1 MRKLEE
7 LLDPQE
13 SAWPLVQEWVEGCEL
28 PIQVLPPSAV
38 CDSVLADLQV
48 STRSPLGAIAH
59 GTGGILIDGG
69 WLRMLG
75 SGHPKLSRNLSNWK
89 HQRANGFLLIADDV
103 LGGFF
108 AINGGGLGKDQGAI
122 YYFAPDTLAWESLEV
137 GHSEFTQWAFTVR
150 LREFYRGFQWEGWQ
164 ADVAALHGDSC
175 FSLYPFLFTAQGSV
189 QTSSR
194 KPVSIAEHYA
204 FHLAGGKP

>member
-75 SGHPKLSRNLSNWK
+75 SGHPKLSRNLSN
-89 HQRANGFLLIADDV
+89 
-103 LGGFF
+103 
-108 AINGGGLGKDQGAI
+108 
-122 YYFAPDTLAWESLEV
+122 
-137 GHSEFTQWAFTVR
+137 
-150 LREFYRGFQWEGWQ
+150 
-164 ADVAALHGDSC
+164 
-175 FSLYPFLFTAQGSV
+175 
-189 QTSSR
+189 
-194 KPVSIAEHYA
+194 
-204 FHLAGGKP
+204 